1 MIKIRVGDKVTVHL
15 LDGHR
20 RIVGKVLYTP
30 CQSSDNWIIDSEKEI
45 YYVQQYACISK
56 EKQSNEKSS

>member
-30 CQSSDNWIIDSEKEI
+30 CQPSDNWIIDSEKEI
-45 YYVQQYACISK
+45 
-56 EKQSNEKSS
+56 